1 MAKTDTLAITSPGSR
16 PLTNSKLERY
26 CRLRA
31 ALLPRAQAYREAGW
45 NDSSNEGAYSHAC
58 RLETRPGVKAR
69 IKHLAHQA
77 EDLIAEKR
85 QRIEAALW
93 DIHEADLGECFET
106 VEVVKRD
113 KDGKLETDEA
123 GKMLTVRKQRPKL
136 LADLPPELRKAIE
149 DVTVDRHGNFVPKLY
164 SKAQASPGL
173 CKLLNLG
180 APEHHSDND
189 VSRLSDAEL
198 LQQLADTAKELGVKI
213 DLNYS
218 FAQLPVPAT
227 EPDPA
232 TEPGIGDSESDK
244 R

>member
-1 MAKTDTLAITSPGSR
+1 MKTDSVRHRSLPPRPMDHSPTARRAKGAPMDSR
-16 PLTNSKLERY
+16 
-26 CRLRA
+26 RLRA

-164 SKAQASPGL
+164 SKAQARALQAAQSRCARAP
-173 CKLLNLG
+173 LG
-180 APEHHSDND
+180 QRRFTTFRCRAAPA
-189 VSRLSDAEL
+189 V
-198 LQQLADTAKELGVKI
+198 G
-213 DLNYS
+213 
-218 FAQLPVPAT
+218 
-227 EPDPA
+227 
-232 TEPGIGDSESDK
+232 
-244 R
+244 